1 MLMEQRRSAALF
13 WSGQV
18 DAAAVAEEETKV
30 DGGGGA
36 PKVGQREEEDEVK
49 RYGGEWKDP
58 LAIFIR
64 AKR

>member
-1 MLMEQRRSAALF
+1 MMREQRRSAALF

-18 DAAAVAEEETKV
+18 DAAAVTEAETKV

-36 PKVGQREEEDEVK
+36 PKVGQREEEDELK

-58 LAIFIR
+58 LTLFIK